1 MGHKDVDD
9 LAQRMRNLPLPDRL
23 EERLVQAARQDAA
36 RIAARRSRER
46 RRRIVV
52 LALAA
57 MALAGGG
64 TALALRVLDLG
75 GSGTTVP
82 AGPEA
87 RAAISE
93 SGVLARAPWL
103 VQGRGAPR
111 IDEVDPLP
119 SLIQPPGTSYREA
132 LTALLGSV
140 ISTGTLPEGTRLG
153 EPLADGVVWDVS
165 RPARGPA
172 LDLRAPWGFTVP
184 GGAVRGPDFSVRST
198 LPASEA
204 SALLRALREGR
215 PTGRPLPAGFA
226 AGVPPLAG
234 CQVLRRGGV
243 HRPCRLEPPATGWAG
258 AR

>member
-1 MGHKDVDD
+1 MERNDVDD
-9 LAQRMRNLPLPDRL
+9 LAQRMRSLPLPEGL

-52 LALAA
+52 VALAA

-119 SLIQPPGTSYREA
+119 SLILRPGTGYREA

-153 EPLADGVVWDVS
+153 EPLGDGVVWDVS

-172 LDLRAPWGFTVP
+172 LDLRAPWGFTLP
-184 GGAVRGPDFSVRST
+184 EGLVRLPAFSVGSR
-198 LPASEA
+198 LPATEA
-204 SALLRALREGR
+204 SALLRALRGGR
-215 PTGRPLPAGFA
+215 PTGRPLPAAFSIV
-226 AGVPPLAG
+226 VPRLRA
-234 CQVLRRGGV
+234 CQVLRPGGV
-243 HRPCRLEPPATGWAG
+243 HLTCRLAPPPTGG
-258 AR
+258 SPAR